1 MSEPG
6 LDYAFLQFIGATPE
20 SQKHWQ
26 RFYVPMFAECR
37 DVLDV
42 GCGSGDF
49 LEMAAEQGARVHGV
63 DLDPQCC
70 ADARGRGFSVDCAD
84 VLEYLRGAAP
94 EQFDGV
100 FCAHLIE
107 HLPYEAVLEVVRGAW
122 RTLRPGGRLVLVTP
136 NARALYAHLGAFYE
150 HFGHV
155 SFYHPNLMRFF
166 LTYAGFER
174 IETGTNPTMSSPE
187 WGNLRGRVLDGF
199 RVDVAVEP
207 VEARYGEP
215 VPVAAPRPLAAPA
228 GLARGAVGD
237 DPLRIAP
244 ARGAVGDDLPR
255 IAPGRE
261 LPQVRKSLLGRVS
274 YRLKNILAQWLVLP
288 YLDDLTAQVNAALAA
303 AGQRQATAEQRQ
315 AELAD
320 ALAGTLAEHAAVA
333 NEDFGNLTHSLHA
346 LNVSLGQT
354 NLALNTVYVHLGRQ
368 DENWLRAAQG
378 FALAA
383 ERMGLLVDALEQV
396 DESWEAYAVA
406 FKPVPGGAS
415 L

>member
-1 MSEPG
+1 MGMSEPG

-37 DVLDV
+37 DVLDL

-70 ADARGRGFSVDCAD
+70 ADARGRGLSVDCAD

-107 HLPYEAVLEVVRGAW
+107 HLPYEAVLEVVRGA
-122 RTLRPGGRLVLVTP
+122 RRVLRPGGRLVLVTP

-174 IETGTNPTMSSPE
+174 VETGTNPTMSAPE

-215 VPVAAPRPLAAPA
+215 VPVAAPRPLAASAGPA
-228 GLARGAVGD
+228 SGATGD
-237 DPLRIAP
+237 HPPSVAP
-244 ARGAVGDDLPR
+244 ARELPR
-255 IAPGRE
+255 VRE
-261 LPQVRKSLLGRVS
+261 GVLGRLS
-274 YRLKNILAQWLVLP
+274 YRLKNALARWLVLP
-288 YLDDLTAQVNAALAA
+288 YLDDLTAQVNAALGAVA
-303 AGQRQATAEQRQ
+303 QRQA
-315 AELAD
+315 L
-320 ALAGTLAEHAAVA
+320 HAAGA
-333 NEDFGNLTHSLHA
+333 NENFGNLTHSLHA
-346 LNVSLGQT
+346 LNASLGQT
-354 NLALNTVYVHLGRQ
+354 NSALNTVYGHLGRQ
-368 DENWLRAAQG
+368 DENWLHAAQG
-378 FALAA
+378 FAVAA
-383 ERMGLLVDALEQV
+383 ERMGCLVDALEQV

-406 FKPVPGGAS
+406 FRSAAPGTAS
-415 L
+415 